1 MIVPCFVEKL
11 QGGCRYSKVEEC
23 QLPSCIIV
31 DSSMS
36 VHTDMLVTTIEQCT
50 DKAGA
55 GLLRNNPS
63 IEEFLALQYSEFYD
77 RT

>member
-1 MIVPCFVEKL
+1 MIVPCCFEKL
-11 QGGCRYSKVEEC
+11 QDGCRYLKVEEY
-23 QLPSCIIV
+23 QLPSCIIL

-36 VHTDMLVTTIEQCT
+36 VRTEMLVTTIEQYT

-55 GLLRNNPS
+55 GLLRKKPS
-63 IEEFLALQYSEFYD
+63 MQEFLGLQYSEFYG